1 MSSCHTFRPVP
12 GQCGPRGRG
21 PLPAPLFDPQDYWA
35 TRKLVS
41 SLFGTLETSKL
52 DKTDV
57 VDPGT
62 ATEEGKAADA
72 KRTQEELDRISG
84 AASDAKAL
92 AESKADKLSSRQLEA
107 VNSGIDSDKV
117 AKIAQNE
124 TAISE
129 EVSRATTE
137 EARLQALINAI
148 KTFDAV
154 VADSL
159 PTPSEQYIKKLYLV
173 PSTNPETRNVKD
185 EFICV
190 KIVDSWSWEQV
201 GSTAITI
208 EFDDEPTEG
217 SQKAARSGGIWSWVK
232 SLLPRWLTSDYAEP
246 ATVESVAKKADKAT
260 PVTDGNLAA
269 LTADGNLADSG
280 IAKGNVATKNNLE
293 GYLPLTGG
301 TITGDLAVSYNL
313 SAGYNLSSTFFS
325 TSYSTSWGDVVPALY
340 YSRWY
345 YLPNGSEYPKMSDN
359 EIAVKGDISALSSS
373 KADKAPNATS
383 GHLASL
389 TEHGDLGDSGLDSL
403 DIARMYGNRLVVQPG
418 GMTTT
423 VDASMLGYSIDSSD
437 TIKDRLDAKADKII
451 PSKWGN
457 LSALAEDGN
466 LIDSSVD
473 MQDLALKN
481 QVNWMAD
488 SDSGFASGQGDGF
501 FFNIENGEQRLA
513 VLKGRVIVDRDG
525 KDAGERSVAMLGDIN
540 SATRGKADRTSLA
553 PEYSATSAY
562 SVGAIVYH
570 DGSIYQCKAAIA
582 DGGEAWNA
590 EKWELRKLD
599 DFFTESNSLLT
610 GTIDAEVIS
619 KGTAPDAH
627 LEAPTDE
634 HLKLILADGSVAY
647 DSAKALP
654 YKLTSAIGDRVVAT
668 MTLTAAL
675 TDIALPTISADD
687 TTVKDFILDVTNAY
701 AVEGVATD
709 AGINIPRTDFKLVT
723 RDGESLTDVTT
734 VKAGKSAFI
743 CFTQKSPVVV
753 DGTTYPC
760 WCVIQLPF
768 GDPS

>member
-21 PLPAPLFDPQDYWA
+21 PLPAPPFDPQGYWA

-52 DKTDV
+52 DRADV
-57 VDPGT
+57 VDP
-62 ATEEGKAADA
+62 AAAAEDGKAADA
-72 KRTQEELDRISG
+72 KKTKEELDRILGVASG
-84 AASDAKAL
+84 ALSL

-107 VNSGIDSDKV
+107 VNSGIDADKV

-124 TAISE
+124 IAISE

-159 PTPSEQYIKKLYLV
+159 PVPSEQYSKKLYLV

-190 KIVDSWSWEQV
+190 KIEDVWKWEQV

-246 ATVESVAKKADKAT
+246 ATVASVANKADKPSL
-260 PVTDGNLAA
+260 PVTDGNLAS

-280 IAKGNVATKNNLE
+280 KTASDF
-293 GYLPLTGG
+293 LPATGG
-301 TITGDLAVSYNL
+301 GQTYNVEVNTTFSQIYGDGFLIDASQHRFWGARFYYDP
-313 SAGYNLSSTFFS
+313 SGSGYPE
-325 TSYSTSWGDVVPALY
+325 VPEREL
-340 YSRWY
+340 
-345 YLPNGSEYPKMSDN
+345 
-359 EIAVKGDISALSSS
+359 AVKGDISALSSS
-373 KADKAPNATS
+373 KADKAPNSTS

-389 TEHGDLGDSGLDSL
+389 TEHGDLEDSGLDRL
-403 DIARMYGNRLVVQPG
+403 DIARMYGNSLVVQPG
-418 GMTTT
+418 GMTTR
-423 VDASMLGYSIDSSD
+423 VDAAMLGYSIDSSD
-437 TIKDRLDAKADKII
+437 TLKVRVDAKAD
-451 PSKWGN
+451 
-457 LSALAEDGN
+457 LA
-466 LIDSSVD
+466 
-473 MQDLALKN
+473 
-481 QVNWMAD
+481 
-488 SDSGFASGQGDGF
+488 
-501 FFNIENGEQRLA
+501 
-513 VLKGRVIVDRDG
+513 
-525 KDAGERSVAMLGDIN
+525 
-540 SATRGKADRTSLA
+540 SLA
-553 PEYSATSAY
+553 PQYSATSAY
-562 SVGAIVYH
+562 SADEIVHH
-570 DGSIYQCKAAIA
+570 DGRFYQCKIAIA
-582 DGGEAWNA
+582 EGGEEWNS
-590 EKWELRKLD
+590 EHWELRKLY

-610 GTIDAEVIS
+610 GTIDAEIVE

-634 HLKLILADGSVAY
+634 RLKLVLADSSVAY

-654 YKLTSAIGDRVVAT
+654 YKLTSVIGDRVVAT
-668 MTLTAAL
+668 MTLTAAS
-675 TDIALPTISADD
+675 TDITLPTISADD

-723 RDGESLTDVTT
+723 RDGESLTGVTT
-734 VKAGKSAFI
+734 VKAGKSAFL

>member
-21 PLPAPLFDPQDYWA
+21 PLPAPPFDPQDYWA

-41 SLFGTLETSKL
+41 SLFGSLETTKL
-52 DKTDV
+52 DKVDV
-57 VDPGT
+57 VDPST
-62 ATEEGKAADA
+62 ATEDGKAAEA
-72 KRTQEELDRISG
+72 KSTYKELTRISG
-84 AASDAKAL
+84 MASDARVL
-92 AESKADKLSSRQLEA
+92 AESKADKLSSQQLAA
-107 VNSGIDSDKV
+107 VNSGIDADKV

-124 TAISE
+124 SAISA

-148 KTFDAV
+148 KTFEAV

-159 PTPSEQYIKKLYLV
+159 PIPSEQYSKKLYLI

-190 KIVDSWSWEQV
+190 KVDNVWGWEQV

-208 EFDDEPTEG
+208 EFDYEPTEG

-232 SLLPRWLTSDYAEP
+232 SLLPHWLTSDYVEP
-246 ATVESVAKKADKAT
+246 ATVESVATKADKTALDDKRDKDDRAVYKLVKSAFVLHKDGLTDVTLPFIGKDQSKPYPYNEYDWVYPVGETAAFHAIVFSDGKWKLNVDDGMEYGYSSASEDALRIEFDNGYVAT
-260 PVTDGNLAA
+260 RSSIVSTVPVDDRQLASVATDDTLKPSDGNLVKYDAA
-269 LTADGNLADSG
+269 NDRLVAAIAGEDYRDSQDNTCHKTEFTEWTFNPSIPSGYSLRYEQSPLGYWGWFLYDANGKKDGGANH
-280 IAKGNVATKNNLE
+280 
-293 GYLPLTGG
+293 GG
-301 TITGDLAVSYNL
+301 
-313 SAGYNLSSTFFS
+313 
-325 TSYSTSWGDVVPALY
+325 
-340 YSRWY
+340 
-345 YLPNGSEYPKMSDN
+345 EYPD
-359 EIAVKGDISALSSS
+359 
-373 KADKAPNATS
+373 ATNIIVPGYEWS
-383 GHLASL
+383 G
-389 TEHGDLGDSGLDSL
+389 
-403 DIARMYGNRLVVQPG
+403 
-418 GMTTT
+418 
-423 VDASMLGYSIDSSD
+423 GYSFTATRSAVCSD
-437 TIKDRLDAKADKII
+437 GKRFVTEDVAAKQSDIKTKAN
-451 PSKWGN
+451 S
-457 LSALAEDGN
+457 SALAPVYD
-466 LIDSSVD
+466 
-473 MQDLALKN
+473 
-481 QVNWMAD
+481 
-488 SDSGFASGQGDGF
+488 
-501 FFNIENGEQRLA
+501 
-513 VLKGRVIVDRDG
+513 
-525 KDAGERSVAMLGDIN
+525 
-540 SATRGKADRTSLA
+540 
-553 PEYSATSAY
+553 ATSAY

-570 DGSIYQCKAAIA
+570 DGNIYQCKTAIA
-582 DGGEAWNA
+582 EGGEAWNA
-590 EKWELRKLD
+590 EHWELRKLD
-599 DFFTESNSLLT
+599 GFFTESNSLLT

-634 HLKLILADGSVAY
+634 RLKLVLADNSVAY

-654 YKLTSAIGDRVVAT
+654 YKLTSAIGDRVIAT
-668 MTLTAAL
+668 MTLTAAS
-675 TDIALPTISADD
+675 TDITLPAIAAND

>member
-21 PLPAPLFDPQDYWA
+21 PLPAPPFDPQDYWA
-35 TRKLVS
+35 TRKLVN

-52 DKTDV
+52 DKADV

-62 ATEEGKAADA
+62 ATEDGKAADA
-72 KRTQEELDRISG
+72 KRTQEELDRILGVASG
-84 AASDAKAL
+84 AMEL
-92 AESKADKLSSRQLEA
+92 AESKADKLSSSQLAA
-107 VNSGIDSDKV
+107 VNSGIDAAKV

-124 TAISE
+124 IAISD

-137 EARLQALINAI
+137 EARLRELINAI

-159 PTPSEQYIKKLYLV
+159 PVPSEQYIKKLYLV

-190 KIVDSWSWEQV
+190 KIGDSWSWEQV
-201 GSTAITI
+201 GSTDVTI
-208 EFDDEPTEG
+208 AFDDEPTEG

-260 PVTDGNLAA
+260 PVTDGNFAALTADGNLKDSGMNPGDFVRPGELDGYLPLTGGVVNGVQIGVMASGYVSMNRVFSFGKPRIDLYEDHNLLESIAGIKWYYGENEDPANEIAVKGDVSGLESSKADRPALPVTAGNLAA
-269 LTADGNLADSG
+269 LTADGNLEDSG
-280 IAKGNVATKNNLE
+280 M
-293 GYLPLTGG
+293 
-301 TITGDLAVSYNL
+301 DRR
-313 SAGYNLSSTFFS
+313 
-325 TSYSTSWGDVVPALY
+325 DV
-340 YSRWY
+340 
-345 YLPNGSEYPKMSDN
+345 
-359 EIAVKGDISALSSS
+359 
-373 KADKAPNATS
+373 
-383 GHLASL
+383 
-389 TEHGDLGDSGLDSL
+389 
-403 DIARMYGNRLVVQPG
+403 ARMYGDGLVVQPG
-418 GMTTT
+418 GMTTR
-423 VDASMLGYSIDSSD
+423 VNASMLGYSNVGSD
-437 TIKDRLDAKADKII
+437 TIKDRLDAKADLESI
-451 PSKWGN
+451 
-457 LSALAEDGN
+457 
-466 LIDSSVD
+466 
-473 MQDLALKN
+473 
-481 QVNWMAD
+481 
-488 SDSGFASGQGDGF
+488 
-501 FFNIENGEQRLA
+501 
-513 VLKGRVIVDRDG
+513 
-525 KDAGERSVAMLGDIN
+525 
-540 SATRGKADRTSLA
+540 A

-562 SVGAIVYH
+562 SVGSIVYH
-570 DGSIYQCKAAIA
+570 DGSIYQCKTAIA

-599 DFFTESNSLLT
+599 NFFTNSNSLLT
-610 GTIDAEVIS
+610 ATIDAEVIS

-634 HLKLILADGSVAY
+634 RLKLVLADNSVAY

-668 MTLTAAL
+668 MTLTAAS
-675 TDIALPTISADD
+675 TDITLPTISAND

-753 DGTTYPC
+753 GGTTYPC